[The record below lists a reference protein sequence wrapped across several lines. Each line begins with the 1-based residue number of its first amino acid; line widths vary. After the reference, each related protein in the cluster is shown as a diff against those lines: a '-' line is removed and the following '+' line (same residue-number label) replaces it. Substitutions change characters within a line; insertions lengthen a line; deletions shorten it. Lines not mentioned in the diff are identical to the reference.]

1 MSLCLPSSVSLS
13 HTVSGQKWK
22 MRTLERGTD
31 AGPLF
36 LYEGE
41 GVVQISQTGIQCW
54 CWCWCLHFQIFDN
67 FKPEMSVRRLLL
79 WSPLCQCTSVCV
91 YVFECGGL
99 SAHFEWNMWEK
110 QSSLSLSLCLVHIH
124 IIFIDGINK
133 FLLPLSLPLALTR
146 YSRII
151 NTALF
156 SSLLLCLSWSFS
168 LILRRF
174 VNENDN

>member
-1 MSLCLPSSVSLS
+1 MSLCLFLSLA
-13 HTVSGQKWK
+13 VGARKWK

-36 LYEGE
+36 LYAGE

-54 CWCWCLHFQIFDN
+54 CWCWCLHFQIFEN

-79 WSPLCQCTSVCV
+79 WSPVCQCVWVYVCRFVCV
-91 YVFECGGL
+91 
-99 SAHFEWNMWEK
+99 WMWRLKCAFWVKHVRKTEQPQPK
-110 QSSLSLSLCLVHIH
+110 PHLHRWYQQVLAT
-124 IIFIDGINK
+124 
-133 FLLPLSLPLALTR
+133 PLPLALTR
-146 YSRII
+146 HSRLI

-156 SSLLLCLSWSFS
+156 SSLLLSLSLSWSFS

>member
-1 MSLCLPSSVSLS
+1 MSLCLSLS
-13 HTVSGQKWK
+13 NALSGQKWK

-36 LYEGE
+36 HCEGE

-54 CWCWCLHFQIFDN
+54 CWCWCLHFQIFEN

-79 WSPLCQCTSVCV
+79 WSPVCQCVFLSVCV
-91 YVFECGGL
+91 CVCV
-99 SAHFEWNMWEK
+99 WMWRLKCAFWVKHVRKTEQP
-110 QSSLSLSLCLVHIH
+110 QSVPHPHPHHLHRWYQQVLATL
-124 IIFIDGINK
+124 
-133 FLLPLSLPLALTR
+133 LPLALTR
-146 YSRII
+146 HSRII

-156 SSLLLCLSWSFS
+156 PSLPLSLPLSWSFS